1 LKGEDNWSK
10 SELVLA
16 IVILAKFHSL
26 CSVVLGC
33 GIVPEPD
40 MEGGYCEGEIEQEA
54 TTGNES
60 IEDLDELA
68 DDTARLIERLQRRDS
83 VQNPEIAK
91 EKLFETL
98 ETQETFSNHRNDKQ
112 PPSGKES
119 DSRDAKKARI
129 EDKYSQ
135 YLGDNEVRHVDFDV
149 KSIEYY
155 VFRLQD
161 YNWEEQGCSLVSKFL
176 PEVGEMLDV
185 EFNSILNLTD
195 YSLFNSKEELETD
208 KVDTWPFRQA
218 VWYYVLRLA
227 GMSHDDYNYHE
238 VLFIL
243 RDSFYCEL
251 LG

>member
-1 LKGEDNWSK
+1 
-10 SELVLA
+10 
-16 IVILAKFHSL
+16 
-26 CSVVLGC
+26 
-33 GIVPEPD
+33 
-40 MEGGYCEGEIEQEA
+40 MEGGYCEGEIVHEA
-54 TTGNES
+54 SMGNDS
-60 IEDLDELA
+60 VEDLDELA
-68 DDTARLIERLQRRDS
+68 QDTARLIQRLQRRDS
-83 VQNPEIAK
+83 VQNPEIPK

-98 ETQETFSNHRNDKQ
+98 ETQETFSGHDNDRLTHT
-112 PPSGKES
+112 SKEP
-119 DSRDAKKARI
+119 DSRQVKKARI
-129 EDKYSQ
+129 EDKFSK
-135 YLGDNEVRHVDFDV
+135 YLGQEEVRHVDFDV
-149 KSIEYY
+149 KSTEYY

-238 VLFIL
+238 VFFIL
-243 RDSFYCEL
+243 N
-251 LG
+251 